1 MNHHFLSLL
10 DLKAEELDEMF
21 TLADWLRETTSYQ
34 PFQGKS
40 AAMIFQKPSL
50 RTRVSF
56 EVGIHQLGGNPIFL
70 SQESV
75 GIGVRESA
83 ADISR
88 LLSRYCM
95 MIIARLY
102 DHQLLLDLARH
113 STVPVINA
121 LTNYSHPCQV
131 LADMYTIRQ
140 YRKLQPEMKIVF
152 VGDGNNVVNSWLEMA
167 MLYPLHFILSC
178 PQGYEPDRALLRH
191 AQSTGLS
198 TIEVTSDPQRAAK
211 GADVIYT
218 DVWASMGQEQEAER
232 RKKDFK
238 GFSVTQELLAQA
250 APDCLVLHCLP
261 AHRGEEIAG
270 EVLDGPRSVVF
281 DQAEN
286 RLHVQKAV
294 MLRLMNKSNGA
305 SLTKELRQKV
315 RSTQVVS

>member
-1 MNHHFLSLL
+1 
-10 DLKAEELDEMF
+10 
-21 TLADWLRETTSYQ
+21 
-34 PFQGKS
+34 
-40 AAMIFQKPSL
+40 
-50 RTRVSF
+50 
-56 EVGIHQLGGNPIFL
+56 
-70 SQESV
+70 
-75 GIGVRESA
+75 
-83 ADISR
+83 
-88 LLSRYCM
+88 M

-305 SLTKELRQKV
+305 SLTNELRQKV
-315 RSTQVVS
+315 HSTQVVP